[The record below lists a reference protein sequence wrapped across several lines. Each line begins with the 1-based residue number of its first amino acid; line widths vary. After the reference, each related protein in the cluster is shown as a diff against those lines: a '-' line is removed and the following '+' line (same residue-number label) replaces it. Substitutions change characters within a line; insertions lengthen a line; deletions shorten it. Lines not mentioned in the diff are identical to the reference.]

1 MGVFP
6 EDEEIF
12 VGGERPDAGC
22 IGIRALRRGETF
34 VFLTP
39 LRKPASMADSQHLVR
54 SWHCLRSEA
63 QEYELHT
70 KDKVQHHES

>member
-1 MGVFP
+1 VGVFL

-12 VGGERPDAGC
+12 VGGERPDASS
-22 IGIRALRRGETF
+22 IGIRALRRGATCATF

-39 LRKPASMADSQHLVR
+39 LRKHGRLTTKNSQHSVR

-70 KDKVQHHES
+70 EE